1 MKTAFEK
8 WMEEEFDE
16 PEWDEGWN
24 RTQMEL
30 SYEAGRD
37 EMQHKIQEALS
48 KTSNFNCKEV
58 LTKLLEDK

>member
-37 EMQHKIQEALS
+37 EMQHKIQEALD
-48 KTSNFNCKEV
+48 KE
-58 LTKLLEDK
+58 TNWDFQEKLKELLK